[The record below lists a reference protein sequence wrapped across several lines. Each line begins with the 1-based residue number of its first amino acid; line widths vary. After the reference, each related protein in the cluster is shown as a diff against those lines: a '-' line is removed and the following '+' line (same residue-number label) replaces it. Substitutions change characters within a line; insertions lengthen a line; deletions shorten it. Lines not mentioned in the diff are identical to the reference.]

1 MTPLELA
8 WPQTPGSVLL
18 WAELT
23 LVWVLA
29 NYGPVRDPVGR
40 QEVAALDG
48 TGLRA
53 WRKRVAARSILGAG
67 VVLFLVGPG
76 LPAAVLSAVFLG
88 LALLLPELRHQCIR
102 RVREGRRWELRA
114 EYELAVNALFLLA
127 AAVVVGGRNLGPALL
142 DGGTLPFAREGATTG
157 LLVGAAA
164 VFLVRGGTHV
174 VRGVLE
180 KGEIFP
186 AEIGSMESTLRHGL
200 TIGNLERFLV
210 FVFVLLDSFAAVGFV
225 LAAKGLVRAVD
236 WEGRESVEYFLV
248 GTFASVALA
257 LVVGLL
263 VRAAVS
269 GI

>member
-1 MTPLELA
+1 MTPLEPG
-8 WPQTPGSVLL
+8 WPQTPASVLL
-18 WAELT
+18 WAELV

-40 QEVAALDG
+40 QEVAALDAAG
-48 TGLRA
+48 QRA

-76 LPAAVLSAVFLG
+76 LPAAVLSTAFLG

-102 RVREGRRWELRA
+102 RVREGRRWDLRA

-127 AAVVVGGRNLGPALL
+127 AAVVVGGRNLGPALV
-142 DGGTLPFAREGATTG
+142 GAGALPFSREGTTAG
-157 LLVGAAA
+157 LLVASAA
-164 VFLVRGGTHV
+164 VFLVRGGTQV

-180 KGEIFP
+180 KGEILP
-186 AEIGSMESTLRHGL
+186 ADVVSMESTLRHGL

-210 FVFVLLDSFAAVGFV
+210 FVLVLLDSFAAVGFV

-257 LVVGLL
+257 LTVGLL
-263 VRAAVS
+263 VRA
-269 GI
+269 GLPGF